1 MLTVSNIEATI
12 DFYTNILG
20 MTSSTFGSGRK
31 ALHFGS
37 QKINLHQIGHEF
49 TPHAF
54 KPVCGSVDIC
64 FVTKQ
69 PLHLWIDKLTAF
81 GIIIEEGP
89 VSRTG
94 AVAPMNSL
102 YVRDPDNN
110 LVEIAYYS

>member
-1 MLTVSNIEATI
+1 MTVSV
-12 DFYTNILG
+12 
-20 MTSSTFGSGRK
+20 FGSGRQ

-49 TPHAF
+49 KPHAQ
-54 KPVCGSVDIC
+54 KPTCGSVDIC

-69 PLHLWIDKLTAF
+69 SLEVWIDKLKANEVAV
-81 GIIIEEGP
+81 EEGP
-89 VSRTG
+89 VARTG

-110 LVEIAYYS
+110 LVEIAYYG

>member
-1 MLTVSNIEATI
+1 MTVSV
-12 DFYTNILG
+12 
-20 MTSSTFGSGRK
+20 FGSGRQ

-49 TPHAF
+49 KPHAQ
-54 KPVCGSVDIC
+54 KPTCGSVDIC

-69 PLHLWIDKLTAF
+69 PLEVWIDKLKANEVAV
-81 GIIIEEGP
+81 EEGP
-89 VSRTG
+89 VARTG

-110 LVEIAYYS
+110 LVEIAYYGYVS